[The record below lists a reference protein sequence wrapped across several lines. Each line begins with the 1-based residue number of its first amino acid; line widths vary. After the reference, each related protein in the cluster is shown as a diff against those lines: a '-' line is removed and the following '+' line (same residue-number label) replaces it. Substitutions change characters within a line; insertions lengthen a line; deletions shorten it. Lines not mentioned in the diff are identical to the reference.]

1 MSLVFFVLLR
11 ILFKNPTCSRCTF
24 NEKAPPWHTEVSFVN
39 SICTSRGG
47 THVNHVCEQ
56 VGNGMMVGY
65 LWQGTSLVGY
75 DSWLLLKRPRLFAAL
90 CVVGI
95 CRISWWVFC
104 KHYIA
109 YIYTLLK
116 TGDFWGSPW
125 TEGLGLTRLVI
136 LKRSVY
142 SRYLWNILEY
152 FSVTLHLWTLFTP
165 TTFSEI
171 LKMDG
176 GHHREA
182 LETTWDFI
190 ASCLPNKMWRFQIDW
205 GATRVI
211 TTIEPACKY
220 PHHPLAKRG
229 GVSRHGGAGTKS
241 R

>member
-1 MSLVFFVLLR
+1 MARMWTMFA
-11 ILFKNPTCSRCTF
+11 SRWG
-24 NEKAPPWHTEVSFVN
+24 PWDDGGISMARNF
-39 SICTSRGG
+39 TS
-47 THVNHVCEQ
+47 
-56 VGNGMMVGY
+56 
-65 LWQGTSLVGY
+65 WIW
-75 DSWLLLKRPRLFAAL
+75 WLLLKRPRLFAAL

-165 TTFSEI
+165 TTFFGDFENGWWTSST
-171 LKMDG
+171 G
-176 GHHREA
+176 
-182 LETTWDFI
+182 TWDNMRLHSI
-190 ASCLPNKMWRFQIDW
+190 MPS
-205 GATRVI
+205 
-211 TTIEPACKY
+211 
-220 PHHPLAKRG
+220 
-229 GVSRHGGAGTKS
+229 
-241 R
+241 

>member
-109 YIYTLLK
+109 YNLYLYLFENRRFL
-116 TGDFWGSPW
+116 GVPW

-136 LKRSVY
+136 SKRSVY
-142 SRYLWNILEY
+142 SRYLWNMLEY
-152 FSVTLHLWTLFTP
+152 FSVTLRTLFYNNDFLGDFENGWWTSP
-165 TTFSEI
+165 T
-171 LKMDG
+171 G
-176 GHHREA
+176 
-182 LETTWDFI
+182 TWDNMRLHSI
-190 ASCLPNKMWRFQIDW
+190 MPS
-205 GATRVI
+205 
-211 TTIEPACKY
+211 
-220 PHHPLAKRG
+220 
-229 GVSRHGGAGTKS
+229 
-241 R
+241 